1 MRQII
6 GLLLIV
12 FFIASCGGQSADEM
26 TAQGRD
32 LVAQKNFRGAIV
44 FYKNA
49 LEKDPN
55 HLDARTALADAY
67 LESGSFSQAV
77 SEFQKVLLQN
87 PSYSEGYLK
96 IATAYINQNDSQ
108 NALLQLDAYLKDH
121 AETVESLVLYGRAYG
136 VAGDLQSAKSMF
148 AKALTLDSKAI
159 DPRMFLARVAVQ
171 ERDYQKSKTYL
182 DEIVALDA
190 QNIDARYLLANIL
203 LREGSREEAL
213 QTYQDIYE
221 VSSRQVVAYYMAA
234 VLQMDMGDLDAA
246 SNTISQFA
254 SVYPD
259 RAEVSRLTGI
269 LNYRQGNYDQ
279 SKTILE
285 ASLAKDAHPLGY
297 LFLGLS
303 YYGLNQYELALNQ
316 FQRAL
321 DINPDFERARILVAT
336 TLLKQKRVDDAII
349 EIQKVLRSNP
359 QNAYA
364 HNILGSAYLASGEYD
379 KGMAELDLAT
389 ELDPGLADA
398 HLKQGLFHLSQGD
411 STRGEADLISAVQA
425 APEVLNSR
433 LMLVSYYLQ
442 KQNYSAAIDTL
453 KSGLTGEKSDAL
465 LYNYLAAAYFSQKNN
480 KLAVSAL
487 ESAKKINSEYLTP
500 YFNLASYYAS
510 QSSYQ
515 QALDEYQSILAQD
528 EKNLRALM
536 SMSGLYRM
544 MGKED
549 ELSALYMRIE
559 NTDTE
564 QGYFIAAQHQFKSGS
579 PDEAIRII
587 DKGLQS
593 FSSSVPLLNLQAGIY
608 LQKKDLTQAEAIYTK
623 LSGFAP
629 EQGYGSLLRLYLTRG
644 ERDKASALI
653 DSLLQDHAD
662 TDFPYLFASSLNM
675 SEKDYP
681 AAREILNRGME
692 RVKSSER
699 IQMQQARIY
708 EITGDTPAAR
718 KIYLA
723 LRNKNN
729 RFAPAYVALGYLDEQ
744 QGNKASARDNYRA
757 AIKYDANNVSA
768 LNNLAYLLADN
779 FGEVEES
786 LDLAMKAYRIQPND
800 PRIMDTLGYL
810 LIKNKRSADALKLLE
825 KAHELLPGEPT
836 VSLHLA
842 MAKAETGEVDAAKVL
857 LNEIRN
863 HSDAQLR
870 QQAQEILKSL

>member
-1 MRQII
+1 MKQFLFLVIVV
-6 GLLLIV
+6 LLIS
-12 FFIASCGGQSADEM
+12 SCGGQTAEEM
-26 TAQGRD
+26 TAQGRN
-32 LVAQKNFRGAIV
+32 LVSQGNFRGAIV

-55 HLDARTALADAY
+55 HLDARIALADAY
-67 LESGSFSQAV
+67 LESSNFSQAV
-77 SEFQKVLLQN
+77 IEFQKVLLQN
-87 PSYSEGYLK
+87 PSYLEAHLK

-121 AETVESLVLYGRAYG
+121 IDTVESLVLYGRAYG
-136 VAGDLQSAKSMF
+136 LAGDLLSAKSMF
-148 AKALTLDSKAI
+148 AKALQLDSNAI
-159 DPRMFLARVAVQ
+159 EPRMFLARVAVQ
-171 ERDYQKSKTYL
+171 EQEFEKAKTYL
-182 DEIVALDA
+182 DEIVALDVK
-190 QNIDARYLLANIL
+190 NIDARYLRANIL

-213 QTYQDIYE
+213 QTYQDIYG
-221 VSSRQVVAYYMAA
+221 VNSRQVVAYYMSA

-246 SNTISQFA
+246 SRTVDQFA
-254 SVYPD
+254 SVFPD
-259 RAEVSRLTGI
+259 RAEVSRLRGI
-269 LNYRQGNYDQ
+269 LSYRQGDHEQ
-279 SKTILE
+279 AKTILE
-285 ASLAKDAHPLGY
+285 ASLAKEPHPLGY

-303 YYGLNQYELALNQ
+303 YYGLNQFELALNQ

-364 HNILGSAYLASGEYD
+364 HNILGSAFLASGEYD

-411 STRGEADLISAVQA
+411 SARGEADLISAVQA

-453 KSGLTGEKSDAL
+453 KAGLAGEKSDAL

-487 ESAKKINSEYLTP
+487 ESAKNANSAYLTP

-510 QSSYQ
+510 KSSYQ
-515 QALDEYQSILAQD
+515 QALDEYQAVLVQD
-528 EKNLRALM
+528 EKNLRALLG
-536 SMSGLYRM
+536 MSGLYRM

-549 ELSALYMRIE
+549 ELAALYERIVA
-559 NTDTE
+559 TDTE
-564 QGYFIAAQHQFKSGS
+564 QGYLIAAQNQLKSGN
-579 PDEAIRII
+579 PDEAIGII
-587 DKGLQS
+587 EKGLQS
-593 FSSSVPLLNLQAGIY
+593 FSSSVPLLSLQAGIY
-608 LQKKDLTQAEAIYTK
+608 LQKKDLVQAETIYTR
-623 LSGFAP
+623 LSGIAP
-629 EQGYGSLLRLYLTRG
+629 EQGFGSLLRLYLVRG
-644 ERDKASALI
+644 ERDKASSLI
-653 DSLLQDHAD
+653 DSLLQEHAD
-662 TDFPYLFASSLNM
+662 TDFPYLFASSLDM

-681 AAREILNRGME
+681 AAKEILGRGME

-699 IQMQQARIY
+699 LKMQLARIF
-708 EITGDTPAAR
+708 EITGDAPAAR

-723 LRNKNN
+723 LRDKNS

-810 LIKNKRSADALKLLE
+810 LIKSKRSADAIKLLE
-825 KAHELLPGEPT
+825 KAHELLPGEPA

-842 MAKAETGEVDAAKVL
+842 MAKVDTGEVDAAKAL

-863 HSDAQLR
+863 HSNTQLS
-870 QQAQEILKSL
+870 QQAQELLESL